1 MDQRIERV
9 LQSVRSLED
18 FRSSDE
24 AKIMIRSLFILLA
37 ICFSTSAFA
46 QNAQPKAGNKPHV
59 HAKPKEPS
67 GCKLVGTVR
76 GTKLWAGNC
85 VGVELLKGT
94 TDTPEQATSGIPI
107 APKE

>member
-1 MDQRIERV
+1 LDQPDRKKRA
-9 LQSVRSLED
+9 
-18 FRSSDE
+18 DE

-59 HAKPKEPS
+59 QAKPKEPS

-76 GTKLWAGNC
+76 GTRLWAGDC
-85 VGVELLKGT
+85 IGVELLRGT
-94 TDTPEQATSGIPI
+94 TETPEQGTSVI
-107 APKE
+107 APGEKE